1 MHKLHYRLTVSA
13 FIEHTFC
20 TAKIQKIIGRTF
32 RQAVYLQNFAHFRHI
47 VQPNVSTSL
56 CFKQNQSNGN
66 KPSGGRN

>member
-47 VQPNVSTSL
+47 VQPKCEYFTLFLTKSIEWE
-56 CFKQNQSNGN
+56 
-66 KPSGGRN
+66 